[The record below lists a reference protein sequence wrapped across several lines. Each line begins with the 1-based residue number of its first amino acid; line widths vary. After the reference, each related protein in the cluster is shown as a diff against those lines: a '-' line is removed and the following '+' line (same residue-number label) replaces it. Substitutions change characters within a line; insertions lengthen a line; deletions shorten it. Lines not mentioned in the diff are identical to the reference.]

1 MQEIVPPWIDEDP
14 KNSAKSRNLENIESE
29 ARPTLLKRPSDKHA
43 DDLAGR
49 EVKLARLSN
58 VPKPQESAAASKKP
72 IAEAGPSK
80 VSRTIKVP
88 QDKCCTYCGYRG
100 SVNMHS
106 ISKYCPECEVCYSCI
121 NFFRVH
127 LKPECR
133 YLMRWKATGD
143 YPPILDRVCN
153 EWFQRPTFPKRPRR
167 PTKKK
172 GKGSSP
178 KKKDKKVLSEKQSAT
193 KTLTCDACGL
203 KVPENKRR
211 AFTLHLLSATHCPK
225 TLEIIP
231 CETSQQKH
239 REVCA
244 WCAAPKKKPTKRI
257 IKCGHCNEAVPKM
270 EFVSHQVTRQCFKCK
285 EPNWFKCRN
294 LLEWHLQK
302 GHLSEEKSKTEIPP
316 QSSVKVYECPGCDRK
331 FDDRKTLDNHKRD
344 ICVLCQ
350 APVACAAQMMQ
361 HCQDIHLIC
370 MYCSQLCDSK
380 ALLAQHQT
388 NYRCADCNK
397 LFKCYMS
404 LEQHHER
411 AHTCNECLCGVVL
424 ASKTALEA
432 HKVAVCLVCD
442 AQFSCVSILRRHQA
456 NNPNCSIALQY
467 NDASEEEEEE
477 EEEVAA
483 APEFA
488 CEHCSSVVDS
498 AGELKKHQ
506 SKKQCGAC
514 RLVFGCE
521 QQLSQHRTICK
532 VCDLCKQPADNLP
545 THQKP
550 VTCENCKEQLGCDGL
565 WTMHRFQC
573 LDGMRSKTCTHCKL
587 KFTDSM
593 AFIKHTCDTTCPKCQ
608 ISEKCATLFA
618 KHSCEATLPTTSWML
633 RCKYCH
639 EYHTT
644 MKALE
649 KHKQEAQCDNCG
661 SSQPCATQMRDHKIH
676 CTVRCPICK
685 QQFLSATQLGMHVE
699 KQHSVKECKHCGKS
713 YDSVQ
718 RLMSHVARWHS
729 VDTSTSH
736 DDYAVKQSVG
746 CRLILVR
753 RNSSQDTPSPRS
765 VVDEES
771 TSVAAVPVPEPEPA
785 EVLTGREIKR
795 ERAPDFPIQ
804 KLVDLTADDDDSDL
818 EVIKIVNKKTLSA
831 HQSDYRRCLSTL
843 VLLHA
848 SECHVVS
855 TMSSWRYQHGKSF
868 GFGLSALRKYPEVS
882 SNRVCQLV

>member
-1 MQEIVPPWIDEDP
+1 MQEIVSPPNDEGDSTEANLSINS
-14 KNSAKSRNLENIESE
+14 KNLKSPDAKSENLENNESE
-29 ARPTLLKRPSDKHA
+29 ARPTLLKRPSDMHA
-43 DDLAGR
+43 DDLADWQ
-49 EVKLARLSN
+49 VKLARLSN
-58 VPKPQESAAASKKP
+58 ILEPQESAAAK
-72 IAEAGPSK
+72 AGPSN
-80 VSRTIKVP
+80 VSMNIKVR

-100 SVNMHS
+100 SLNIHS
-106 ISKYCPECEVCYSCI
+106 ISKYCPECDTCYSCI
-121 NFFRVH
+121 NFFRIH
-127 LKPECR
+127 RKPECR

-143 YPPILDRVCN
+143 YPPILDRVFN
-153 EWFQRPTFPKRPRR
+153 EWFQRPLFPKKRR
-167 PTKKK
+167 RLTRKK

-178 KKKDKKVLSEKQSAT
+178 KKKDKRVLSEKKAAP

-211 AFTLHLLSATHCPK
+211 ALTLHLLSATHCRK
-225 TLEIIP
+225 TLEILP
-231 CETSQQKH
+231 CEISQQMH
-239 REVCA
+239 REGCA
-244 WCAAPKKKPTKRI
+244 WCASPKKKSTKRTTV
-257 IKCGHCNEAVPKM
+257 CGHCNEAVPKM

-285 EPNWFKCRN
+285 ETNWFKCRN

-302 GHLSEEKSKTEIPP
+302 GHLSEEKAKTEIPP
-316 QSSVKVYECPGCDRK
+316 QSSDKEYGCPGCDRK
-331 FDDRKTLDNHKRD
+331 FKDRKTLDNHKRD

-361 HCQDIHLIC
+361 HCQDMHLIC

-388 NYRCADCNK
+388 NYRCDDCNK
-397 LFKCYMS
+397 LFKCDMS
-404 LEQHHER
+404 LEQHCER
-411 AHTCNECLCGVVL
+411 AHASNECSCGTVL

-432 HKVAVCLVCD
+432 HKIAMCLVCE

-477 EEEVAA
+477 EEVAA
-483 APEFA
+483 AFEFA
-488 CEHCSSVVDS
+488 CKHCSSVVDS
-498 AGELKKHQ
+498 AVELKRHQ
-506 SKKQCGAC
+506 SKQQCDAC
-514 RLVFGCE
+514 RLVLGCE

-532 VCDLCKQPADNLP
+532 VCDLCKQRAVHLR
-545 THQKP
+545 THQKT

-593 AFIKHTCDTTCPKCQ
+593 AFIKHTCNTTCPKCQ

-618 KHSCEATLPTTSWML
+618 KHTCEDTLPTTNWML

-639 EYHTT
+639 GYYTT

-649 KHKQEAQCDNCG
+649 KHKQETHCDNCG
-661 SSQPCATQMRDHKIH
+661 ISQPCATQLRDHKIH
-676 CTVRCPICK
+676 CTVRSVRCPICK

-699 KQHSVKECKHCGKS
+699 KQHSVKECQHCGKA

-718 RLMSHVARWHS
+718 RLLSHVARWHS

-736 DDYAVKQSVG
+736 DDYAVKQSTG

-753 RNSSQDTPSPRS
+753 RTSSQDTPSPRS

-771 TSVAAVPVPEPEPA
+771 TSVAAVPEPEPA
-785 EVLTGREIKR
+785 EVLTVCEIKK
-795 ERAPDFPIQ
+795 ERAPDLPNQ
-804 KLVDLTADDDDSDL
+804 KLVDLTADDEDSDL
-818 EVIKIVNKKTLSA
+818 EVIKVVNK
-831 HQSDYRRCLSTL
+831 
-843 VLLHA
+843 
-848 SECHVVS
+848 
-855 TMSSWRYQHGKSF
+855 
-868 GFGLSALRKYPEVS
+868 
-882 SNRVCQLV
+882 